1 MEVKETGERWGWTR
15 QNGPRDVS
23 LTPSVFQSKRPFV
36 LVEVEQIFVTSSIIR
51 YITSIRDTFKM
62 SM

>member
-15 QNGPRDVS
+15 QNGPRDVG
-23 LTPSVFQSKRPFV
+23 LTRVFQSKRPFV
-36 LVEVEQIFVTSSIIR
+36 LVEVEQILVTSSIIR

-62 SM
+62 SV